1 MAHPEFTYILY
12 KRKSSSTKK
21 KVKPVYY
28 AKVYEDNGHA
38 PEYRVSTGQTS
49 KSAAIDWLHN
59 HLEERKEKRL
69 RKEREKHE
77 ITFAQLA
84 DGFWEIERH

>member
-21 KVKPVYY
+21 KAKPVYY

-59 HLEERKEKRL
+59 HLEERKERLFTKTCGMKKR
-69 RKEREKHE
+69 
-77 ITFAQLA
+77 
-84 DGFWEIERH
+84 